1 MKLFL
6 AAVLASIA
14 SALSVVPTATAAQEK
29 EWTDAAIAGLSDL
42 DKKVYT
48 DRVLVK
54 QGAGLALAANE
65 QAVLDKVTTASAASK
80 SAWITANT
88 KTTTA
93 AETAQIEAK
102 SAAQLSGQTKTDY
115 EAYVARVA
123 AGTQAQASQ
132 AELNAKATYDSQ
144 VQIQLAAWGA
154 GTFEP
159 LPAASDA
166 GYAVAATGAL
176 IAAAALF

>member
-14 SALSVVPTATAAQEK
+14 SALTIVPTATAAQEK
-29 EWTDAAIAGLSDL
+29 EWTDAAVAGLGDV

-54 QGAGLALAANE
+54 EGAGLALAANE
-65 QAVLDKVTTASAASK
+65 QAVKDKVTTASASSK

-159 LPAASDA
+159 LPASDA
-166 GYAVAATGAL
+166 AFAMAATGAL